1 MKANFSFLYPDGD
14 HLYPALDA
22 DSHATMLAKYESVCP
37 CPSIRRPAIQ
47 DFSLLPGF
55 LVGDYYRVD
64 VVGKEF
70 IWMNDS
76 FPKDKYKWYLWYESI
91 FLVPEEMA
99 TFLILKWK

>member
-1 MKANFSFLYPDGD
+1 MKANFSFLYNDGD
-14 HLYPALDA
+14 HLYPVLDA
-22 DSHATMLAKYESVCP
+22 DSHATMLAKYECI

-76 FPKDKYKWYLWYESI
+76 FPKDKYKWYLWYESV

-99 TFLILKWK
+99 TFLLLKWT